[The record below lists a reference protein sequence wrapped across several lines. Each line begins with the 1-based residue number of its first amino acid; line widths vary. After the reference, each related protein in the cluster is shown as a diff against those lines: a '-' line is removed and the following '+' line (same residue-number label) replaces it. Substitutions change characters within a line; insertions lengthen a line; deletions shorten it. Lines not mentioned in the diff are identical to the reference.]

1 MNIRWIVAISLAL
14 LLAAG
19 LPASAQMMGGG
30 GQMMGGM
37 TEMGGGGM
45 HGAGPSSGCPA
56 MSVQPTAFGDD
67 GPWISLA
74 LARAQELTLTTE
86 QVARLTLLRDEFR
99 SGAGKLAGEIR
110 AAEAEVLRLRSQTGV
125 DIRAVGGKIRAIA
138 GLEAD
143 LRLARVET
151 LEKGKAILTA
161 EQRQKLSG
169 IARPTGTM
177 HERMMPRSSS

>member
-67 GPWISLA
+67 GPWISFA
-74 LARAQELTLTTE
+74 LTYAQEAALTAE
-86 QVARLTLLRDEFR
+86 QVRQLTLLRDDFR
-99 SGAGKLAGEIR
+99 SEAGRLAGEVR
-110 AAEAEVLRLRSQTGV
+110 AAEAEIFRLRNQTVV
-125 DIRAVGGKIRAIA
+125 DLRAVEAKVRAIA

-143 LRLARVET
+143 LRLARVTT
-151 LEKGKAILTA
+151 LEKGKAILTT
-161 EQRQKLSG
+161 EQQHALTI
-169 IARPTGTM
+169 IAQSTGRTHGRM
-177 HERMMPRSSS
+177 HRTPS